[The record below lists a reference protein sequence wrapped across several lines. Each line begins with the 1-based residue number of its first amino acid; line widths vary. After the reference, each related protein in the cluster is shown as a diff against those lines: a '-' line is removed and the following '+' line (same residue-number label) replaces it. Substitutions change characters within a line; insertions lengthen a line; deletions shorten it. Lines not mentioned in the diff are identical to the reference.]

1 MGIMEVSRAEQ
12 TRAHGWQLTEFV
24 MRAWSEPELAHR
36 YRVDSVAT
44 LAAAGIRIDGPQ
56 EAPEL
61 RAGSADGIVIEDL
74 DHAAPLSAR
83 FTYCG

>member
-1 MGIMEVSRAEQ
+1 MGIMEISRAGQ
-12 TRAHGWQLTEFV
+12 TEARGWQLTEFV
-24 MRAWSEPELAHR
+24 MRTWSEPELAGR
-36 YRVDSVAT
+36 YGVDPVAT
-44 LAAAGIRIDGPQ
+44 LAASGIRLHYPQ